1 MITRIVFRITVIG
14 VQLVVGFCPAA
25 WASEGADYYWQKQML
40 LEPSGQQMQQENLGQ
55 VFIYDGIKSADIEL
69 AMDTNYDRIENM
81 MFINTVWTNSEGEP
95 LTDPYTGEPL
105 VDDDC

>member
-1 MITRIVFRITVIG
+1 MNTRNVFGIVVVG
-14 VQLVVGFCPAA
+14 VQLAAGLCTTA
-25 WASEGADYYWQKQML
+25 WASDDVDNNWHKQML
-40 LEPSGQQMQQENLGQ
+40 FEPTGQQLQQEHLGQ

-69 AMDTNYDRIENM
+69 AMDSSYDRIENM

-95 LTDPYTGEPL
+95 LIDQTTGEPL